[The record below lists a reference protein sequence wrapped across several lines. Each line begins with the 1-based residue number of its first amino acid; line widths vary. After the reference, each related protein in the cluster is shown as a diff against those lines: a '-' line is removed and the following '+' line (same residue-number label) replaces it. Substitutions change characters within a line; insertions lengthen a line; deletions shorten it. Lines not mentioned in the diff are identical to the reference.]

1 VPHAFLL
8 RSLLPSYFRF
18 TETDYLETYFDNPSD
33 IYSASSIDPAMKNC
47 YKQTRKFLMAEYGL
61 TENEATSIITEGVD
75 FGMTQ
80 LVDGNWGVHAIIPK
94 VLFSGTEGT
103 TMTSVSR
110 RLMEADLPLS
120 ADNVHWG
127 YFSKTLEPKYTMDSG
142 SEVIVEMATHHAC
155 DDYDKVSASA
165 AETIMIRESYGISNC
180 QH

>member
-1 VPHAFLL
+1 MALL
-8 RSLLPSYFRF
+8 LLPFYFRF

-33 IYSASSIDPAMKNC
+33 IFGASSIDPAMKNC

-80 LVDGNWGVHAIIPK
+80 LVDGNWGVHAIVPK
-94 VLFSGTEGT
+94 VLFSGTDA

-120 ADNVHWG
+120 AANVHWG
-127 YFSKTLEPKYTMDSG
+127 FFSKTLEPVLTIDSG
-142 SEVIVEMATHHAC
+142 AEVIVEMATHHAC
-155 DDYDKVSASA
+155 DDYDKVSGLA
-165 AETIMIRESYGISNC
+165 AETVNLIADY

>member
-1 VPHAFLL
+1 
-8 RSLLPSYFRF
+8 
-18 TETDYLETYFDNPSD
+18 
-33 IYSASSIDPAMKNC
+33 MKNC